1 MQDVPKTV
9 FNYENI
15 HMCCYMQLNKTY
27 DKIRGPYI
35 HIFEQAYVHTCNFD
49 MYYVYILLPGIRLC
63 RLLLE
68 E

>member
-1 MQDVPKTV
+1 MQDVLKTV
-9 FNYENI
+9 FDYENN
-15 HMCCYMQLNKTY
+15 HMLLNKTY
-27 DKIRGPYI
+27 YKIRGPYI